1 MKVVAFNGSPHKEG
15 NTYHAIKMV
24 AEELKNK
31 DIETEIIQVGNK
43 ELRGCLGCNKCVEK
57 QNERCII
64 DDQVNDWIQKM
75 KEADGIIIGSPVH
88 YSAIAGTMKS
98 FLDRAFYVTSVNG
111 MMLRHKVGAPVVAV
125 RRSGGMPTFNQLSN
139 YLNYSEMMLPTS
151 NYWSVIHGM
160 TPGEAEKD
168 EEGKQIMRILGKN
181 MAYLLEV
188 MKNAEGEVEA
198 PAVER
203 KKLMNFIR

>member
-1 MKVVAFNGSPHKEG
+1 MKVVAFNGSPHREG

-24 AEELKNK
+24 AEELENK

-43 ELRGCLGCNKCVEK
+43 EIRGCLGCNKCVK
-57 QNERCII
+57 NQNEKCII
-64 DDQVNDWIQKM
+64 DDQVNSWIQKM
-75 KEADGIIIGSPVH
+75 KAADGIIIGSPVH

-98 FLDRAFYVTSVNG
+98 FLDRAFYVTSVND

-139 YLNYSEMMLPTS
+139 YINYSEMMMPTS

-181 MAYLLEV
+181 MAYLMEV
-188 MKNAEGEVEA
+188 MENAEGEVKAPEA
-198 PAVER
+198 ER

>member
-15 NTYHAIKMV
+15 NTYHAIRMV
-24 AEELKNK
+24 TEELENR
-31 DIETEIIQVGNK
+31 DIETEIVQVGNK
-43 ELRGCLGCNKCVEK
+43 EIRGCLGCNQCVKNQDEK
-57 QNERCII
+57 CII
-64 DDQVNDWIQKM
+64 DDEVNGWIQKM

-88 YSAIAGTMKS
+88 YAAIAGTMKS

-139 YLNYSEMMLPTS
+139 YINYSEMMMPTS
-151 NYWSVIHGM
+151 NYWSVIHGT

-198 PAVER
+198 PEVER
-203 KKLMNFIR
+203 KKMMNFIR